1 MSPITKRHL
10 LSVIAAFTA
19 ELAGLVK
26 DGREHCV
33 RAQAL
38 RNSLHNLNQILEAL

>member
-1 MSPITKRHL
+1 MSPITKSHL

-26 DGREHCV
+26 DGREHCL
-33 RAQAL
+33 RASELKIAL
-38 RNSLHNLNQILEAL
+38 KNLNKALETL